1 MRILISGGTGLVGTA
16 LSEALQTEG
25 HEVGQL
31 VRPGGTAR
39 TGDVRWDP
47 ASGSVDVAAMEGADA
62 VICLS
67 GANIAGGRWTPER
80 KKVLRSSRVDATR
93 VLVDSLGR
101 LARKPRVFIGASA
114 IGYYGDRGDEILTES
129 STAGNDFL
137 ALLARDWEAEA
148 MRAELSHI
156 RTVIVRFGVALS
168 TKGGALAKM
177 LTPFKLGAGG
187 RLGSGKQWMSWIAL
201 EDVVGILS
209 AAIADDAIKGPV
221 NVVAPNPVRNAEFT
235 RVLASVLHR
244 PAIFPAPAFLL
255 RAALGEMADALL
267 LSSQRVRPER
277 IIAAGYGYRMPDL
290 ESALRNI
297 LGGKS

>member
-1 MRILISGGTGLVGTA
+1 MRILIAGATGLVGTA
-16 LSEALQTEG
+16 LGEELRADG
-25 HEVGQL
+25 HAVWQL

-39 TGDVRWDP
+39 AGDVRWDP
-47 ASGSVDVAAMEGADA
+47 VSGSVDVAAMEGAD
-62 VICLS
+62 VVVCLS
-67 GANIAGGRWTPER
+67 GASIGDGRWTLER

-93 VLVDSLGR
+93 VLVESLGQMK
-101 LARKPRVFIGASA
+101 RKPRLFVGASA

-148 MRAELSHI
+148 TRAESSGV
-156 RTVIVRFGVALS
+156 RTVILRFGVILS
-168 TKGGALAKM
+168 AKGGALPRM

-187 RLGSGKQWMSWIAL
+187 RLGSGKQWMSWVAL
-201 EDVVGILS
+201 EDVVGIIR
-209 AAIADDAIKGPV
+209 AAIANEGIKGTV

-244 PAIFPAPAFLL
+244 PAIFPAPAFVL
-255 RAALGEMADALL
+255 RMALGEMADGLL

-277 IIAAGYGYRMPDL
+277 ILAAGYNYRMTDL
-290 ESALRNI
+290 DAALREI
-297 LGGKS
+297 LGGKG